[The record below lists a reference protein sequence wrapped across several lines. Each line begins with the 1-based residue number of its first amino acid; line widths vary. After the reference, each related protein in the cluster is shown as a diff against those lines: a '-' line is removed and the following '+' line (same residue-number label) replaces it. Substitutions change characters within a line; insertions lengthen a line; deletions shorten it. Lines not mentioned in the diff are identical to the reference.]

1 MKYGDAKAENPDL
14 VEQGV
19 LSDAQLDRYLAEF
32 DFRHNNRAI
41 SDAERAEELL
51 RGAKGKR
58 LTYQQPREAAN
69 A

>member
-1 MKYGDAKAENPDL
+1 MDPDL
-14 VEQGV
+14 ETVIRK
-19 LSDAQLDRYLAEF
+19 A
-32 DFRHNNRAI
+32 
-41 SDAERAEELL
+41 SDAERADELL